1 MLEFLAAWGAEIILG
16 LIATAITGW
25 FTYKNKQLKA
35 QLDKA
40 NAYDEAEE
48 KKTINQMIDKKLK
61 PLKEEHKEM
70 DNNMDE
76 KIQPI
81 YKELENLRAY
91 ERLTRV
97 ESDELRRVLLDSWC
111 YRIKELCEA
120 HLSHGKI
127 TVGQLRQLQE
137 FFGFY
142 TSLGGNGIAADLYA
156 KVTKLPMDLEGKE

>member
-1 MLEFLAAWGAEIILG
+1 MLEFLAAWAGEIILG
-16 LIATAITGW
+16 IIGAAVTGW
-25 FTYKNKQLKA
+25 FAYKNKQLKA
-35 QLDKA
+35 RLDMA
-40 NAYDEAEE
+40 DAYDEEQE

-70 DNNMDE
+70 DTNMDE

-97 ESDELRRVLLDSWC
+97 ESDELRRVILDSWC

-127 TVGQLRQLQE
+127 TVAQLR
-137 FFGFY
+137 
-142 TSLGGNGIAADLYA
+142 
-156 KVTKLPMDLEGKE
+156 